1 MISTIKC
8 LDHHSNYL
16 INYTVCLKTQCAAY
30 IDNTVELWL
39 LGQDSRSGIGH
50 VDPIS
55 DPEDID

>member
-1 MISTIKC
+1 MTSC
-8 LDHHSNYL
+8 HHSNYL

-50 VDPIS
+50 VNPIS